1 MSKKTK
7 SEPSVGAWVVTF
19 ADLMSLLMCFFVLLL
34 SFAEL
39 DAKKYKQIAGAMKEA
54 FGVQRQI
61 KTYEVP
67 KGVSFLPQY
76 FTPGEPV
83 NKPLNQIQQQTTLDS
98 RKELGKPI
106 AKREI
111 VNAKAKK
118 ISQAL
123 EKEINDG
130 KLEIETLNNKIIIR
144 LQAENTFQSGNDKIA
159 TSFKPILEKL
169 SKAMAD
175 IKGSIDVAGH
185 TDNYPISTE
194 RFRSNWD
201 LSTARAVSVAH
212 ELMKEGRIREN
223 RFKIIGYADTKPR
236 LPNSTAKN
244 RAKNRRVEI
253 TIEQKQYINKDVPW

>member
-1 MSKKTK
+1 M
-7 SEPSVGAWVVTF
+7 GNW
-19 ADLMSLLMCFFVLLL
+19 
-34 SFAEL
+34 
-39 DAKKYKQIAGAMKEA
+39 
-54 FGVQRQI
+54 
-61 KTYEVP
+61 
-67 KGVSFLPQY
+67 
-76 FTPGEPV
+76 
-83 NKPLNQIQQQTTLDS
+83 
-98 RKELGKPI
+98 
-106 AKREI
+106 
-111 VNAKAKK
+111 
-118 ISQAL
+118 
-123 EKEINDG
+123 